1 MDSPQ
6 SKNYTPLPASLINPP
21 TIGHTNRGKFI
32 AINVLSFFV
41 AFSVV
46 SLAYVTKMNSQ
57 QQSINSF
64 AADPAHKCLKGIVEN
79 PAIVKGT
86 SVIDNKIIDIKAG
99 DKVTSSQVTLEWDK
113 VPGVEMYYVT
123 LNQDPGTDLL
133 PKTDPILDGKVTKE
147 NKFTFTSLR
156 PNTTYYL
163 YVRSKGF
170 NKSLGLTVPTPG
182 MCDYVVPAKPIF
194 SFTAAP

>member
-1 MDSPQ
+1 MDNSQ
-6 SKNYTPLPASLINPP
+6 SKNYTPLPPALLNPP
-21 TIGHTNRGKFI
+21 TPGHSNRGKFI

-41 AFSVV
+41 AFSIV

-57 QQSINSF
+57 QQSINSY

-79 PAIVKGT
+79 PQTVKGT
-86 SVIDNKIIDIKAG
+86 TVVDNKIIDIKSG
-99 DKVTSSQVTLEWDK
+99 DKVTSTQITLEWEK
-113 VPGVEMYYVT
+113 VPGAEMYYVS
-123 LNQDPGTDLL
+123 LNQDPGTEVL
-133 PKTDPILDGKVTKE
+133 PKTDPVLDGQVTKE
-147 NKFTFTSLR
+147 NKYTFTNLR

-170 NKSLGLTVPTPG
+170 NNSLGLTVPTPG